1 MNLLHRICKKNLCIT
16 LQCIFFPVLLI
27 YLYKKEFRECINKLR
42 DLFLNLE
49 IILYPKYIIYR
60 ILCSQSVE
68 LISFLVLLI
77 HIWIWSL
84 VKSPGILV
92 VYPSNLYMKKL
103 HGHTVLYHII
113 KCILCEKRK
122 WHNQQHQARKIRS
135 A

>member
-49 IILYPKYIIYR
+49 IILYPKYITFYQQK
-60 ILCSQSVE
+60 LFSFV
-68 LISFLVLLI
+68 LILI
-77 HIWIWSL
+77 HIWSWSL

>member
-27 YLYKKEFRECINKLR
+27 YLYRKEFRECINKLR

-49 IILYPKYIIYR
+49 IIFHPKYIIFYQQK
-60 ILCSQSVE
+60 LFSSV
-68 LISFLVLLI
+68 LLLI